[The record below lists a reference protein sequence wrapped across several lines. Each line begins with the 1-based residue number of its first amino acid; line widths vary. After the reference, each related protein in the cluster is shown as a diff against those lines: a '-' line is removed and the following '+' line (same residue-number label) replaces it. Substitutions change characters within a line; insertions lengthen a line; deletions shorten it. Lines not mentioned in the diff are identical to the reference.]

1 MASLLGK
8 ADQTLVKGAFAVAES
23 NIPGDMSQIYE
34 QRAANIKA
42 LTEGI
47 QSAWD
52 KRNGEEDAQ
61 HEWLENSRSETLTNI
76 TTGKTNDALMEV
88 TNFVTKDMRTRLQ
101 PYKKGSLEYKKIES
115 EAARLVAISGKNNE
129 IFNSLMNSKLLA
141 RGSGNAKKL
150 YALMINDYNNNTNET
165 NVQYN
170 GDGDY
175 KYTLP
180 GTNFS
185 MTLGQIDTEIGKL
198 DTAGPSNVM
207 TALTKLK
214 GNVTKR
220 PWDDSYARD
229 FRNEISSSLDAPN
242 DRKNIMHY
250 DGFPGMKFSFY
261 EGLTGKDPKM
271 QEQIFDI
278 LDKINVL
285 DIDGVGGADT
295 REELLTYAN
304 PENGYLLTQAIASS
318 PQGKDML
325 LDFIINS
332 AASDIY
338 KQGENEIDY
347 QKSQEEKNN
356 RSGSGIRT
364 TTKQTTKNEKVKG
377 SLNYIDQFG
386 DSKTIKASTV
396 YGIQD
401 RMNNIMG
408 NKKRE
413 NAIIKVSGQSYHWSK
428 GSWRKVDRDSGKYYF
443 VDDEGGKLMTKEDA
457 RVFSTIQQVFDEHGL
472 EVLPGSSGG
481 ASTSGKGKYD

>member
-1 MASLLGK
+1 MALLGK
-8 ADQTLVKGAFAVAES
+8 ADPTLVKGAYAVAAA
-23 NIPGDMSQIYE
+23 NVPGDMSKIYQKRE
-34 QRAANIKA
+34 ENIKA

-52 KRNGEEDAQ
+52 KRNKEEDAQ
-61 HEWLENSRSETLTNI
+61 HEWLENSRSETLTNV
-76 TTGKTNDALMEV
+76 TTGKTNDALMAV
-88 TNFVTKDMRTRLQ
+88 TNFVTKDMRIRLQ
-101 PYKKGSLEYKKIES
+101 PHKKGSLEYKKIES
-115 EAARLVAISGKNNE
+115 EAARLVAISQKNNE
-129 IFNSLMNSKLLA
+129 IFNNLMNSKLLA
-141 RGSGNAKKL
+141 RGSGNAKEL

-198 DTAGPSNVM
+198 DTTGPSNVM

-220 PWDDSYARD
+220 RWDDSYARD

-278 LDKINVL
+278 LDEIGTL

-304 PENGYLLTQAIASS
+304 PKNGYLLTQAIASS

-347 QKSQEEKNN
+347 QKSLEDNNKSKVIYRNLPQQEDEDVRPKNT
-356 RSGSGIRT
+356 SIPFVGPDG
-364 TTKQTTKNEKVKG
+364 TKFSMKSNDIYN
-377 SLNYIDQFG
+377 L
-386 DSKTIKASTV
+386 
-396 YGIQD
+396 QD
-401 RMNNIMG
+401 RMTSIMASG
-408 NKKRE
+408 NVNQTMNVRNQQYVWVGKKGGWAKATWNKDR
-413 NAIIKVSGQSYHWSK
+413 NAYTYKKMKATGLPQRSFPTI
-428 GSWRKVDRDSGKYYF
+428 RKVFDQHGII
-443 VDDEGGKLMTKEDA
+443 VQGKLKP
-457 RVFSTIQQVFDEHGL
+457 Q
-472 EVLPGSSGG
+472 
-481 ASTSGKGKYD
+481 